1 MKKLCTLLAIVL
13 CLFTA
18 FACAE
23 EANYAPESGTGWMK
37 VDIYGEP
44 QELAFKEISKG
55 MGGETIIF
63 ENENYSISF
72 VLEKKLEVGVTAGEN
87 SIKQIEV
94 FSHVTNTSGYYF
106 SKKSPSAAV
115 DSEVTLQQGGENGI
129 WQATFRVTVNSADRW
144 LGDMKPGLISE
155 LPLENGEFCFCK

>member
-1 MKKLCTLLAIVL
+1 M
-13 CLFTA
+13 
-18 FACAE
+18 
-23 EANYAPESGTGWMK
+23 
-37 VDIYGEP
+37 
-44 QELAFKEISKG
+44 
-55 MGGETIIF
+55 
-63 ENENYSISF
+63 
-72 VLEKKLEVGVTAGEN
+72 
-87 SIKQIEV
+87 
-94 FSHVTNTSGYYF
+94 TNTSGYYF